1 VRKDQ
6 AFARG
11 LRRRT
16 TKAAAAAPNRSTIG
30 GPGTSIPLL
39 VDELVELEVDEA
51 LDVELELDVLLEVA
65 PLDVLVE
72 LPKLD
77 EEVEVEAVKI
87 ALLLL
92 PPKKAPLKNPNPR
105 PLLPLDPTTA
115 TGGGPPEL
123 LAIAMG
129 GGIGGRGGG

>member
-1 VRKDQ
+1 ME
-6 AFARG
+6 
-11 LRRRT
+11 L
-16 TKAAAAAPNRSTIG
+16 
-30 GPGTSIPLL
+30 
-39 VDELVELEVDEA
+39 DEALEVELEV
-51 LDVELELDVLLEVA
+51 LLEVDTPLDVLVLLEVAPLDVLVETPLEVLLDVA

-77 EEVEVEAVKI
+77 DEVEVDAVKI

-105 PLLPLDPTTA
+105 PPLLLPLDPTTA
-115 TGGGPPEL
+115 TGGGPPVL
-123 LAIAMG
+123 LATAMG

>member
-1 VRKDQ
+1 M
-6 AFARG
+6 
-11 LRRRT
+11 
-16 TKAAAAAPNRSTIG
+16 G

-39 VDELVELEVDEA
+39 VDELVELELDEA
-51 LDVELELDVLLEVA
+51 LDAELALDVLLEVA
-65 PLDVLVE
+65 PLLVLLEVAPLLVLLEVAPLDVLVDTPLDVLVE

-123 LAIAMG
+123 LATAMG
-129 GGIGGRGGG
+129 GGMGGRGGG

>member
-1 VRKDQ
+1 M
-6 AFARG
+6 
-11 LRRRT
+11 L
-16 TKAAAAAPNRSTIG
+16 
-30 GPGTSIPLL
+30 
-39 VDELVELEVDEA
+39 LEVA
-51 LDVELELDVLLEVA
+51 PLDVLLEVA
-65 PLDVLVE
+65 PLDVLLEVAPLDVLVETPLDVLVE

-115 TGGGPPEL
+115 TGGAPPEL
-123 LAIAMG
+123 LATAMG
-129 GGIGGRGGG
+129 GGMGGRGGG